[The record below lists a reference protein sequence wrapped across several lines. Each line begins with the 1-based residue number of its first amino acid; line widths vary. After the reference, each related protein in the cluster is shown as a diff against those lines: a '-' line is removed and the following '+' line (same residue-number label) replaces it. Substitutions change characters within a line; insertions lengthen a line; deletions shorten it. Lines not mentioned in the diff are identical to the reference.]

1 MFNEPAHNEQ
11 SNSEHDGYNREP
23 VLSSPPECE
32 QKADA
37 QDYAGNLA
45 RNNVEPTEYK
55 QSTNEGGPK
64 IASWERDGADSSLHV
79 RYSALPWIKRDG
91 FDTSSC
97 AARRYGVSKFVKS
110 NDKHLSATIQ

>member
-1 MFNEPAHNEQ
+1 MVNEPAHYEQ
-11 SNSEHDGYNREP
+11 SNCEDDGSNCEP

-55 QSTNEGGPK
+55 QSANKGGPK
-64 IASWERDGADSSLHV
+64 IASWECDGANSSLHV
-79 RYSALPWIKRDG
+79 CYSTLSWIKRDG
-91 FDTSSC
+91 FNTPSC

-110 NDKHLSATIQ
+110 YDKHLLQ

>member
-1 MFNEPAHNEQ
+1 MVNEPARHEQ
-11 SNSEHDGYNREP
+11 SNSEDDGSNREP
-23 VLSSPPECE
+23 VLSSPTECE

-55 QSTNEGGPK
+55 QSANKGGPK
-64 IASWERDGADSSLHV
+64 IASWERDGVNSSLHV
-79 RYSALPWIKRDG
+79 RYSTLSWIKRDG
-91 FDTSSC
+91 FNTPSC

-110 NDKHLSATIQ
+110 YDKHLSQ